1 MKRRVMIAMIKLC
14 GEAVLLTILVGILIG
29 IIGNLNQWD
38 TSLKYSNAF
47 FIAGCLAIIAG
58 TSSRLAAGQE
68 VSLYQRLH
76 TESFRNMSPGEQAD
90 FIVEASSS
98 VRLIIVGVL
107 SGIWLILI
115 AALVTKLF

>member
-1 MKRRVMIAMIKLC
+1 
-14 GEAVLLTILVGILIG
+14 
-29 IIGNLNQWD
+29 
-38 TSLKYSNAF
+38 
-47 FIAGCLAIIAG
+47 
-58 TSSRLAAGQE
+58 
-68 VSLYQRLH
+68 
-76 TESFRNMSPGEQAD
+76 MSPGEQAD